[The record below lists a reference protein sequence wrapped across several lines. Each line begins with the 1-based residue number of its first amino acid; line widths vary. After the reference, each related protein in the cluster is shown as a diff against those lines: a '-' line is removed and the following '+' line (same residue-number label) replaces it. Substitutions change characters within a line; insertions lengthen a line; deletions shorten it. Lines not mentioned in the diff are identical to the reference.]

1 MLVIKDLPNG
11 GLMLI
16 GSDTEP
22 DELELRECRV
32 YPIRRIEVVEDAVQQ
47 SDKYDHDQRS
57 I

>member
-1 MLVIKDLPNG
+1 
-11 GLMLI
+11 MLI